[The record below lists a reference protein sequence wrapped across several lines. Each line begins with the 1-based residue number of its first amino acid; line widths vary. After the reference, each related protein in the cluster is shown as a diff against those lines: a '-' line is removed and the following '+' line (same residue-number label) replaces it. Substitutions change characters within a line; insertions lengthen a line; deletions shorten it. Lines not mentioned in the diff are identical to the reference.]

1 MVPEFRFGKDGDLT
15 VKHSKQRDAILDD
28 LQGRYDHP
36 TAEMIFASI
45 REKFPNISLGTV
57 YRNLALLTEIGE
69 IIKVGSAEDG
79 KEHYD
84 GHTHP
89 HSHLFCEDCQEV
101 YDLDFSPDLQSLE
114 QALGIE
120 IREVCTTLR
129 GRCKECISKK
139 TNTLVSD
146 N

>member
-1 MVPEFRFGKDGDLT
+1 MIPKFNFGKDGDLLM
-15 VKHSKQRDAILDD
+15 KHSKQRDAILSD
-28 LQGRYDHP
+28 LQKRYDHP
-36 TAEMIFASI
+36 TAEMVFASI
-45 REKFPNISLGTV
+45 REVLPNISLGTV
-57 YRNLALLTEIGE
+57 YRNLALLTELGE

-89 HSHLFCEDCQEV
+89 HSHLFCEDCKEV
-101 YDLDFSPDLQSLE
+101 YDLDFAPDIQSME

-129 GRCKECISKK
+129 GKCKHCIAKNADTSI
-139 TNTLVSD
+139 
-146 N
+146 